1 MKRVGR
7 MKGRKEGEDHERKKA
22 EDVERREPWKEGT
35 YGKKALMLWELGRV
49 G

>member
-1 MKRVGR
+1 
-7 MKGRKEGEDHERKKA
+7 MKGRKERGDYERKKA
-22 EDVERREPWKEGT
+22 KDVEKGEPWKEGT